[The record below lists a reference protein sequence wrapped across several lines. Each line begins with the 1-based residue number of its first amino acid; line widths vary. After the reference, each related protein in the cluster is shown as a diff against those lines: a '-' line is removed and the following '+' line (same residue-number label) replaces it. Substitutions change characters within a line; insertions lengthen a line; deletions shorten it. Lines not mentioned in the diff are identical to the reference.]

1 MNVEKNIPI
10 MGFIRYTGTTTLYF
24 KSMIGRDTD
33 EGKPGG
39 NWFGYWNNKYKG
51 GSIWT
56 TGESHIKAFCS
67 L

>member
-1 MNVEKNIPI
+1 
-10 MGFIRYTGTTTLYF
+10 MGFNSYIKTIKYDF

-51 GSIWT
+51 GSVWT
-56 TGESHIKAFCS
+56 TGESDSKAFGS